1 MKKTALVFLL
11 FISIK
16 TFSQCTI
23 SDLFPFEIGQSKF
36 DITKII
42 NSSSKISKV
51 GNPNDTYS
59 YEKYNNGWEKYD
71 YLKNDS
77 IYSSYIKLIHLQD
90 KCFNGN
96 ENRINLTLADD
107 WLYKISVSQEYS
119 QDRYEEMMS
128 DYNNY
133 IEMFLQEYQYT
144 NTFTTSNSK
153 TNEKIGEGVSFFKIP
168 REKRNKIKIEDVSI
182 SYIIN
187 YKSIYDSPSKKF
199 VTTSEVDYYVI
210 KIESVNL
217 KNTKLTNQGF

>member
-1 MKKTALVFLL
+1 MKKTTLFFLL
-11 FISIK
+11 FISMKI
-16 TFSQCTI
+16 FSQCTI
-23 SDLFPFEIGQSKF
+23 SDLIPFKIGQSKF

-42 NSSSKISKV
+42 NSSGNISKV
-51 GNPNDTYS
+51 GNPNDTSS
-59 YEKYNNGWEKYD
+59 YEKFNGWEKYD
-71 YLKNDS
+71 YLKKDS

-96 ENRINLTLADD
+96 ENKINLTLADD
-107 WLYKISVSQEYS
+107 WLYKISVNQEYS

-133 IEMFLQEYQYT
+133 IDIFLKDYQYT

-153 TNEKIGEGVSFFKIP
+153 TNEKIGEGVNFSKIP
-168 REKRNKIKIEDVSI
+168 LEKRNKIKIERVSI

-187 YKSIYDSPSKKF
+187 YKSIYDSSSKKF

-210 KIESVNL
+210 QIESVNL
-217 KNTKLTNQGF
+217 KNTKLTNQRY